1 MNESPAPIVV
11 APTGRPK
18 KTKTLMLL
26 AAGAVVLVA
35 SLLALLISQRDPPVK
50 TSSIGARLELAAG
63 DVTLKDDGKE
73 ATVISGVPVPSGA
86 ELATGKSARA
96 LIRLSDGSSIFL
108 RSDSRVTLGQT
119 GVTVQAGEVWL
130 DAPPSERGALVH
142 HIGEVTVSAA
152 DAGVS
157 MRLEGGEVTVVVTRG
172 LAVITSPKGRVEA
185 NAGEQAKIAS
195 GAPPKVSGLAYW
207 DDWTGGM
214 GDHRPASGVPSG
226 AGRIYGVDALAA
238 PGTPARTLE
247 ISRQIV
253 RAVLRDGLA
262 ETEVDQTFSNP
273 GGRQVE
279 GWYWFTIP
287 ERAIVTSFAVETNGV
302 LVDGEVIER
311 QEAAAQYGRA
321 VRTGHE
327 PALLEWI
334 DGRSY
339 RARIFPVPASGSRRV
354 VLRYMELLGA
364 QGGKLAYLYPMRS
377 DDAAEIGELSLSVDL
392 GTAGVGAPIATLA
405 DAVIEE
411 GGRRVTMRRSGY
423 TPRADFQLEVSM
435 PQRKGTAMR
444 VARFS
449 AGGDRADYIMARY
462 SPDLDWQALK
472 EMPAEL
478 AIVVDTSASGD
489 EAARQQKSAAAEAIL
504 RSLSGKDR
512 FALIALDQAA
522 KVLHPKEGLAE
533 ATDKEIAAALERLA
547 EHASGGAT
555 DLGALFDVALSR
567 VHGAEQPAIV
577 YIGDGLPTI
586 GEVSGERLSER
597 LRRSLSVS
605 RARLFTVG
613 VGVETN
619 AALLAELAREGGGQ
633 LFRIAEVD
641 AGTQEVLRL
650 ASAIKTPTVTD
661 LGIDL
666 GAGLD
671 EVLITA
677 SGKVSRGEEVVLLA
691 RTHHALPKQ
700 AKIKGRLGGKEFE
713 REYAIELERG
723 AGVSLV
729 PRLWAAEKMRRLMG
743 EAADPEDVRGKIVEL
758 GLEYGLMT
766 PFTSILALE
775 SELAYQQQG
784 IRRRS
789 SPLRGSRLTSL
800 DPRSEEAVIG
810 ALFPRSAA
818 GCANKEEAP
827 AASEASPA
835 RAAAQTPASI
845 PMDMPAPM
853 ATAGS
858 GMPSEPAPQGQ
869 AMDPQ
874 GKIERRIDS
883 RVRTPG
889 AAAKAPAACAP
900 GDPLCSDLDGEPAA
914 AASAAPPPP
923 VTSSPDQ
930 PSPTFVFGSPAKPS
944 PKPGIDKLNGA
955 VNEKTLAD
963 ARDLRAKPA
972 KGDKDR
978 NENKTKIDANNK
990 TKTSPKK
997 LALGQCS
1004 DSARRPLAE
1013 RVVLW
1018 SKRLRGDLSA
1028 TDLIA
1033 RYENAKTACELP
1045 DWRAEAALL
1054 QLLQAKVRTEGAA
1067 EALLRHF
1074 DGASDTQ
1081 TFVAQ
1086 AILRRTVDQAVAA
1099 AVRRVLFGERIRWA
1113 ELDNQ
1118 LAELDTPA
1126 ERIDRLRKAMLEAPG
1141 DPEGDL
1147 RLVRLLAQAGQ
1158 REEALAH
1165 GRRLRDQGLMSPAL
1179 AISLGDVLA
1188 QQGFEDDAIRT
1199 YSEIVEFDPESA
1211 ESRRIL
1217 GDIFLRHA
1225 WYAPAYRQF
1234 KSLTEVA
1241 PSGAAGWLRMAAAAA
1256 GSGRIDE
1263 ALRIQRQVAAA
1274 EGTPGPDDPRAWAR
1288 LWSAARLARLLAG
1301 GDAVP
1306 SEPGL
1311 EGSLT
1316 RKLKELQIFAGPAAL
1331 CVLTWEDLEASLA
1344 LSGLDGDKE
1353 APLADVTDASPV
1365 GLTAI
1370 LLPAGD
1376 LERLRW
1382 VARWKTDPPGRD
1394 VKLTFHTI
1402 VWDGKTFV
1410 VKVKPESIA
1419 PAKREVA
1426 L

>member
-1 MNESPAPIVV
+1 MNESPAPIATV
-11 APTGRPK
+11 PTGLEK
-18 KTKTLMLL
+18 NKTKTLMLL
-26 AAGAVVLVA
+26 AAGALVLVA
-35 SLLALLISQRDPPVK
+35 SLIALVLSQRDPPVK

-63 DVTLKDDGKE
+63 DVTLKNDGKE
-73 ATVISGVPVPSGA
+73 TTVISGVPVPSGA
-86 ELATGKSARA
+86 DLATGKSARA
-96 LIRLSDGSSIFL
+96 LVRLSDGSAIFL
-108 RSDSRVTLGQT
+108 RSDSRVTLGEG
-119 GVTVQAGEVWL
+119 GVTVVAGEAWL

-142 HIGEVTVSAA
+142 HIGEISVSAA

-157 MRLEGGEVTVVVTRG
+157 MRLDGGEVTVVVTRG
-172 LAVITSPKGRVEA
+172 LAVVTSPKGRVEV

-195 GAPPKVSGLAYW
+195 GAPPKVSSLAYW

-214 GDHRPASGVPSG
+214 GDHRAASGVPSG
-226 AGRIYGVDALAA
+226 AGRIYGVDAFAP
-238 PGTPARTLE
+238 PGTAARTLE

-287 ERAIVTSFAVETNGV
+287 ERAIVTSFAVETDGV
-302 LVDGEVIER
+302 LVEGEVIER

-321 VRTGHE
+321 VQSGHE

-423 TPRADFQLEVSM
+423 TPRADFQLEVTM
-435 PQRKGTAMR
+435 PQRKGSPMR
-444 VARFS
+444 IARFS

-605 RARLFTVG
+605 RARLFTVA

-619 AALLAELAREGGGQ
+619 AALLAELSREGGGQ

-650 ASAIKTPTVTD
+650 VSAIKTPTVTD
-661 LGIDL
+661 LAVDL

-677 SGKVSRGEEVVLLA
+677 SGKVSRGEEVILLA

-700 AKIKGRLGGKEFE
+700 AKVKGRLGGKDFE
-713 REYAIELERG
+713 REYPIELERG

-729 PRLWAAEKMRRLMG
+729 PRLWAAEKMRRVMG

-775 SELAYQQQG
+775 SEVAYQRQG

-818 GCANKEEAP
+818 GCAEKEAP
-827 AASEASPA
+827 SATEVAPARGGAQSPA
-835 RAAAQTPASI
+835 AVDMPKAEAPVPAGTAMPVAPSTPAEPI
-845 PMDMPAPM
+845 PA
-853 ATAGS
+853 
-858 GMPSEPAPQGQ
+858 Q
-869 AMDPQ
+869 AMADQ
-874 GKIERRIDS
+874 AKREALEQQLGSAEQKS
-883 RVRTPG
+883 RAPG
-889 AAAKAPAACAP
+889 GGQKPAAKCPP
-900 GDPLCSDLDGEPAA
+900 GDPLCADLDGEPA
-914 AASAAPPPP
+914 SATAPPPP
-923 VTSSPDQ
+923 PAPAKLLQ
-930 PSPTFVFGSPAKPS
+930 PAKP
-944 PKPGIDKLNGA
+944 KPP
-955 VNEKTLAD
+955 AD
-963 ARDLRAKPA
+963 ARA
-972 KGDKDR
+972 R
-978 NENKTKIDANNK
+978 NEKAAFPDKNQIKDEKNNR
-990 TKTSPKK
+990 PKK
-997 LALGQCS
+997 PVLGQCS

-1054 QLLQAKVRTEGAA
+1054 QLIQAKVKTEGAA

-1126 ERIDRLRKAMLEAPG
+1126 ERIERLRKAMLEAPG

-1165 GRRLRDQGLMSPAL
+1165 GRRLRDQGLMSPSL

-1211 ESRRIL
+1211 ESRRLL
-1217 GDIFLRHA
+1217 GDIFLRHG

-1241 PSGAAGWLRMAAAAA
+1241 PSGASGWLRMAAAAA
-1256 GSGRIDE
+1256 GSGRVDE

-1301 GDAVP
+1301 GDGDVQKP

-1331 CVLTWEDLEASLA
+1331 CVLTWEDLDASLA
-1344 LSGLDGDKE
+1344 IAGLDGDKE

-1382 VARWKTDPPGRD
+1382 AARWKTDPPARD

-1402 VWDGKTFV
+1402 VWDGKSFV
-1410 VKVKPESIA
+1410 VKVKTASIA
-1419 PAKREVA
+1419 PSSREVS

>member
-1 MNESPAPIVV
+1 MNESPAPLAI
-11 APTGRPK
+11 APRGLKNP
-18 KTKTLMLL
+18 KTLLLGLL
-26 AAGAVVLVA
+26 AGGVVLVA
-35 SLLALLISQRDPPVK
+35 SILALILSQRDPPAK

-63 DVTLKDDGKE
+63 DVTLKDDAKE
-73 ATVISGVPVPSGA
+73 ASVISGVAVPSGA

-96 LIRLSDGSSIFL
+96 LVRLSDGSSVFL
-108 RSDSRVTLGQT
+108 RSDSRVALGDT
-119 GVTVQAGEVWL
+119 GVTVKQGEVWL

-142 HIGEVTVSAA
+142 HLGDVTVSAA
-152 DAGVS
+152 DAGIS
-157 MRLEGGEVTVVVTRG
+157 MRVDGSEVIVVVTRG
-172 LAVITSPKGRVEA
+172 LAVVSSPKGRVEA

-195 GAPPKVSGLAYW
+195 GEPPKVTPLAYW

-214 GDHRPASGVPSG
+214 GDHRPTSGVPSG
-226 AGRIYGVDALAA
+226 AGRIYGVDALAP

-247 ISRQIV
+247 ISRQSV

-287 ERAIVTSFAVETNGV
+287 ERAIVTSFAVETDGV
-302 LVDGEVIER
+302 LVEGEVIER

-321 VRTGHE
+321 VRSGHE

-339 RARIFPVPASGSRRV
+339 RARIFPVPASGARRV
-354 VLRYMELLGA
+354 VLRYMELLSA

-392 GTAGVGAPIATLA
+392 GNQGVGTSIATLA

-423 TPRADFQLEVSM
+423 TPRADFQLEVAM
-435 PQRKGTAMR
+435 PQRTGSAMR

-462 SPDLDWQALK
+462 TPDLDWQAQT

-489 EAARQQKSAAAEAIL
+489 EAARQQKSAAAEAVL

-512 FALIALDQAA
+512 FALIALDQTA

-533 ATDKEIAAALERLA
+533 ATDKEIASALERLA

-586 GEVSGERLSER
+586 GEVSGERLAER

-605 RARLFTVG
+605 RARFFTVA
-613 VGVETN
+613 VGVEAN

-633 LFRIAEVD
+633 LFRIAEVE

-677 SGKVSRGEEVVLLA
+677 SGKISRGEEVILLA

-700 AKIKGRLGGKEFE
+700 AKVKGRLGGKDFD
-713 REYAIELERG
+713 RDYPIELERG

-743 EAADPEDVRGKIVEL
+743 EAADPEEVRGKIVEL

-775 SELAYQQQG
+775 SEVAYQQQG

-789 SPLRGSRLTSL
+789 SPLRGGRLTSL
-800 DPRSEEAVIG
+800 DRNPKAEEAVIG

-818 GCANKEEAP
+818 GCAQKEAAP
-827 AASEASPA
+827 STTEASPG
-835 RAAAQTPASI
+835 RAAAQS
-845 PMDMPAPM
+845 PAPPPM
-853 ATAGS
+853 EMPRPEAAATAG
-858 GMPSEPAPQGQ
+858 PVAPLQDQQ
-869 AMDPQ
+869 AQ
-874 GKIERRIDS
+874 AEEARRELEQK
-883 RVRTPG
+883 PMG
-889 AAAKAPAACAP
+889 AAPPTGAAGKAKAGGAAKPSAACAP
-900 GDPLCSDLDGEPAA
+900 GDPLCVDLNDEPVAA
-914 AASAAPPPP
+914 NAAPA
-923 VTSSPDQ
+923 Q
-930 PSPTFVFGSPAKPS
+930 PADGILSGAPGA
-944 PKPGIDKLNGA
+944 PKPKVA
-955 VNEKTLAD
+955 PQ
-963 ARDLRAKPA
+963 AKPA
-972 KGDKDR
+972 PRPAIVADKPAAPAKERALNDR
-978 NENKTKIDANNK
+978 RDVAQKAP
-990 TKTSPKK
+990 PKK
-997 LALGQCS
+997 LTLGQCS

-1018 SKRLRGDLSA
+1018 SKRLRGELSA
-1028 TDLIA
+1028 ADLIA
-1033 RYENAKTACELP
+1033 RYENAKTTCELP

-1054 QLLQAKVRTEGAA
+1054 QLIQAKVKTEGAA

-1118 LAELDTPA
+1118 LAELETPA

-1147 RLVRLLAQAGQ
+1147 RLVRLLAEAGQ

-1165 GRRLRDQGLMSPAL
+1165 GRRLRDQGLMSPTL

-1188 QQGFEDDAIRT
+1188 QQGFPDDALRT
-1199 YSEIVEFDPESA
+1199 YSEIVEFDPTSA
-1211 ESRRIL
+1211 DSRRLL
-1217 GDIFLRHA
+1217 GDIFLRHG
-1225 WYAPAYRQF
+1225 WYAPAYRQY

-1241 PSGAAGWLRMAAAAA
+1241 PADAAGWLRMAAAAA
-1256 GSGRIDE
+1256 GSERVDE

-1301 GDAVP
+1301 GGDQKP

-1316 RKLKELQIFAGPAAL
+1316 RKLKELQVFAGPAAL
-1331 CVLTWEDLEASLA
+1331 CVLTWEDLQASLA
-1344 LSGLDGDKE
+1344 LAGLDGDKD

-1382 VARWKTDPPGRD
+1382 VARWKSDPPGRD
-1394 VKLTFHTI
+1394 VKVAFHTI

-1410 VKVKPESIA
+1410 VKVKGETLAAAKKEIA
-1419 PAKREVA
+1419 

>member
-1 MNESPAPIVV
+1 MNDAPLAI
-11 APTGRPK
+11 APTGPRTPQ
-18 KTKTLMLL
+18 TKTLMLL
-26 AAGAVVLVA
+26 AAGAVVLIA
-35 SLLALLISQRDPPVK
+35 SVLALVLSQRDPPTK

-63 DVTLKDDGKE
+63 DVTLKDAGKE

-86 ELATGKSARA
+86 DLATGKSARA
-96 LIRLSDGSSIFL
+96 LVRLSDGSAIFL
-108 RSDSRVTLGQT
+108 RSDSRVTLGEA
-119 GVTVQAGEVWL
+119 GVTLQAGEVWL

-142 HIGEVTVSAA
+142 RIGDVTVSAA

-157 MRLEGGEVTVVVTRG
+157 LRLDGGEVTVVVTRG
-172 LAVITSPKGRVEA
+172 LAVVTSPQGRVEA
-185 NAGEQAKIAS
+185 NAGEQAKVAS
-195 GAPPKVSGLAYW
+195 GAPPKVSALAYW

-214 GDHRPASGVPSG
+214 GDHRPTSGVPSG
-226 AGRIYGVDALAA
+226 AGRIYGVDALSP

-247 ISRQIV
+247 ISRQSV

-287 ERAIVTSFAVETNGV
+287 ERAIVTSFAVETDGA
-302 LVDGEVIER
+302 LIDGEVIEK

-423 TPRADFQLEVSM
+423 TPRADFQLEVSI
-435 PQRKGTAMR
+435 PARQGSAMR
-444 VARFS
+444 VGRFS

-547 EHASGGAT
+547 EHAAGGAT
-555 DLGALFDVALSR
+555 DLGAIFDVALSR

-577 YIGDGLPTI
+577 YIGDGMPTI
-586 GEVSGERLSER
+586 GEVSGERLAER

-605 RARLFTVG
+605 RARFFTVA
-613 VGVETN
+613 VGVEAN
-619 AALLAELAREGGGQ
+619 ASLLAELAREGGGQ
-633 LFRIAEVD
+633 LFRIAEVE

-677 SGKVSRGEEVVLLA
+677 SGKVSRGEEVILLA

-700 AKIKGRLGGKEFE
+700 AKVKGRLGGKDFE
-713 REYAIELERG
+713 RDYPIELERG

-758 GLEYGLMT
+758 GIEYGLMT

-775 SELAYQQQG
+775 SEVAYQQQG
-784 IRRRS
+784 IRRRR

-800 DPRSEEAVIG
+800 DPRSEEAVVG
-810 ALFPRSAA
+810 ALFPPSAM
-818 GCANKEEAP
+818 GCAQKEAP
-827 AASEASPA
+827 AASEAAPSPMTV
-835 RAAAQTPASI
+835 AAQSPHAAGPA
-845 PMDMPAPM
+845 DMPREAPM
-853 ATAGS
+853 ATAAPP
-858 GMPSEPAPQGQ
+858 MPLERAQGQ
-869 AMDPQ
+869 APDDPMKREVDGLQ
-874 GKIERRIDS
+874 QKARSGGGGPKGM
-883 RVRTPG
+883 TP
-889 AAAKAPAACAP
+889 CAP
-900 GDPLCSDLDGEPAA
+900 GDPLCSTLNGDP
-914 AASAAPPPP
+914 ASAEPKPPPP
-923 VTSSPDQ
+923 VDEMPRKFAADA
-930 PSPTFVFGSPAKPS
+930 PAKPA
-944 PKPGIDKLNGA
+944 PKAVPFTASAPASVTASAPASGLNKLRGPAKDKP
-955 VNEKTLAD
+955 LAD
-963 ARDLRAKPA
+963 ARDRNQKAPRAA
-972 KGDKDR
+972 KKMV
-978 NENKTKIDANNK
+978 
-990 TKTSPKK
+990 
-997 LALGQCS
+997 LGQCS

-1118 LAELDTPA
+1118 LAELDVLA
-1126 ERIDRLRKAMLEAPG
+1126 DRIDRLRKAMLEAPG

-1188 QQGFEDDAIRT
+1188 AQGFEDDAIRT
-1199 YSEIVEFDPESA
+1199 YSEIVEFDPASA
-1211 ESRRIL
+1211 ESRRLL
-1217 GDIFLRHA
+1217 GDIFLRHG

-1241 PSGAAGWLRMAAAAA
+1241 PSDAAGWLRMAAAAA
-1256 GSGRIDE
+1256 GSGRVDE

-1288 LWSAARLARLLAG
+1288 LWSAARLARLLAAG
-1301 GDAVP
+1301 EGEKP

-1316 RKLKELQIFAGPAAL
+1316 RKLKELQVFAGPAAL
-1331 CVLTWEDLEASLA
+1331 CVLTWEDLDASLA
-1344 LSGLDGDKE
+1344 MAGLDGDTKE

-1365 GLTAI
+1365 GLSAI

-1376 LERLRW
+1376 LDRLRW
-1382 VARWKTDPPGRD
+1382 VARWKSDPPGRD
-1394 VKLTFHTI
+1394 VKLTFHTLA
-1402 VWDGKTFV
+1402 WDGKAFV
-1410 VKVKPESIA
+1410 VKVKSATIA
-1419 PAKREVA
+1419 QGSREIA

>member
-1 MNESPAPIVV
+1 MNESPAPLAI
-11 APTGRPK
+11 APTGSRTP

-26 AAGAVVLVA
+26 AAGAAVLVA
-35 SLLALLISQRDPPVK
+35 SLIALALSQRDPPVK

-63 DVTLKDDGKE
+63 DVTLKDADKE

-96 LIRLSDGSSIFL
+96 LVRLSDGSAIFL

-119 GVTVQAGEVWL
+119 GVTLQAGEVWL

-142 HIGEVTVSAA
+142 HIGDVTVSAA

-157 MRLEGGEVTVVVTRG
+157 MRADGGEVTVVVTRG
-172 LAVITSPKGRVEA
+172 LAVVTSPKGRVEV
-185 NAGEQAKIAS
+185 NAGEQAKVSS
-195 GAPPKVSGLAYW
+195 GAPPKVSALAYW

-214 GDHRPASGVPSG
+214 GDHRPTSGVASG
-226 AGRIYGVDALAA
+226 AGRIYGVDALSA
-238 PGTPARTLE
+238 PGSPARTLE
-247 ISRQIV
+247 ISRQVV

-287 ERAIVTSFAVETNGV
+287 ERAIVTSFAVETDGV
-302 LVDGEVIER
+302 LVEGEVIER

-321 VRTGHE
+321 VRSGHE

-435 PQRKGTAMR
+435 PQRQGSAMR
-444 VARFS
+444 VGRFS
-449 AGGDRADYIMARY
+449 AGGDRADYLMARY
-462 SPDLDWQALK
+462 SPDFDWQTLK
-472 EMPAEL
+472 EMPADL

-489 EAARQQKSAAAEAIL
+489 EAARQQKAAAAEAIL
-504 RSLSGKDR
+504 RALSGKDK

-605 RARLFTVG
+605 RARFFTVG
-613 VGVETN
+613 VGVEAN
-619 AALLAELAREGGGQ
+619 ASLLGELAREGGGQ
-633 LFRIAEVD
+633 LFRIAEVE

-661 LGIDL
+661 LAIDL

-677 SGKVSRGEEVVLLA
+677 SGKVSRGEEVILLA

-700 AKIKGRLGGKEFE
+700 AKVKGRLGGKDFE
-713 REYAIELERG
+713 RDYPIELERG

-775 SELAYQQQG
+775 SEVAYQQQG
-784 IRRRS
+784 IRRRH

-800 DPRSEEAVIG
+800 EPRSEEAVIG

-818 GCANKEEAP
+818 GCANKEAAP
-827 AASEASPA
+827 ASEAVPA
-835 RAAAQTPASI
+835 QAPMPQTPPASM
-845 PMDMPAPM
+845 PMDLPKGGDAPMVTASPSPPMKGQAAVDETRRELERQVAGAPQRSAKLAPGGGAKPAP
-853 ATAGS
+853 
-858 GMPSEPAPQGQ
+858 
-869 AMDPQ
+869 
-874 GKIERRIDS
+874 
-883 RVRTPG
+883 
-889 AAAKAPAACAP
+889 CAP
-900 GDPLCSDLDGEPAA
+900 GDPMCTGLDGEPAA
-914 AASAAPPPP
+914 AAATPPPP
-923 VTSSPDQ
+923 PDD
-930 PSPTFVFGSPAKPS
+930 AKPS
-944 PKPGIDKLNGA
+944 PPPRSQRPSGLLTKLPQAPAAGVDKLSNGPA
-955 VNEKTLAD
+955 KAKPVAD
-963 ARDLRAKPA
+963 ARDRNQKPPRGEAK
-972 KGDKDR
+972 
-978 NENKTKIDANNK
+978 KI
-990 TKTSPKK
+990 
-997 LALGQCS
+997 ALGQCS

-1028 TDLIA
+1028 EDLIA

-1067 EALLRHF
+1067 EALLHHF
-1074 DGASDTQ
+1074 DGATDTQ

-1086 AILRRTVDQAVAA
+1086 AILRRTVDQAVAG
-1099 AVRRVLFGERIRWA
+1099 AVRRVLFGEKIRWA

-1126 ERIDRLRKAMLEAPG
+1126 DRIERLRRAMVEAPG

-1158 REEALAH
+1158 RDEALAH
-1165 GRRLRDQGLMSPAL
+1165 GRRLRDQGLMSPSL

-1188 QQGFEDDAIRT
+1188 QQGFEDDAVRT
-1199 YSEIVEFDPESA
+1199 YSEIVEFDPASA
-1211 ESRRIL
+1211 ESRRLL
-1217 GDIFLRHA
+1217 GDIFLRHG

-1241 PSGAAGWLRMAAAAA
+1241 PSDAAGWLRMAAAAA
-1256 GSGRIDE
+1256 GSGRVDE
-1263 ALRIQRQVAAA
+1263 ALRIQRQVATA

-1301 GDAVP
+1301 GEAAKP

-1316 RKLKELQIFAGPAAL
+1316 RKLKELQVFSGPAAL
-1331 CVLTWEDLEASLA
+1331 CVLTWEDLDASLA
-1344 LSGLDGDKE
+1344 LAGLDGDKE

-1365 GLTAI
+1365 GLTAV
-1370 LLPAGD
+1370 LLPAAD
-1376 LERLRW
+1376 LDRLRW
-1382 VARWKTDPPGRD
+1382 VARWKNDPPGRD

-1410 VKVKPESIA
+1410 VKVKPETIA
-1419 PAKREVA
+1419 PAKREIA

>member
-1 MNESPAPIVV
+1 MNESPAPIVT
-11 APTGRPK
+11 APTGLGNPR
-18 KTKTLMLL
+18 TKSLVLL
-26 AAGAVVLVA
+26 VTGALVLVA
-35 SLLALLISQRDPPVK
+35 SLIALLVSQRDPPVK

-73 ATVISGVPVPSGA
+73 STVISGVPVPSGA
-86 ELATGKSARA
+86 DLATGKSARA
-96 LIRLSDGSSIFL
+96 LIRLSDGSAIFL

-119 GVTVQAGEVWL
+119 GVTVQAGECWL
-130 DAPPSERGALVH
+130 DAPPSERGALAH

-157 MRLEGGEVTVVVTRG
+157 MRLDGSDVTIVVTRG
-172 LAVITSPKGRVEA
+172 LAVVTSPKGRVEV

-226 AGRIYGVDALAA
+226 AGRIYGVDASAP

-287 ERAIVTSFAVETNGV
+287 ERAIVTSFAVETDGV
-302 LVDGEVIER
+302 LVEGEVIER

-423 TPRADFQLEVSM
+423 TPRADFQLEVTM
-435 PQRKGTAMR
+435 AQRKGSAMR

-504 RSLSGKDR
+504 RALSGKDR

-605 RARLFTVG
+605 RARLFTVA

-661 LGIDL
+661 LAIDM

-677 SGKVSRGEEVVLLA
+677 SGKVSRGEEVILLA

-700 AKIKGRLGGKEFE
+700 AKVKGRLGGKDFE
-713 REYAIELERG
+713 REYPIELERG

-818 GCANKEEAP
+818 GCAEKEAAPAATEVSPARGAGQSPAMPMDLPKAEAP
-827 AASEASPA
+827 AATA
-835 RAAAQTPASI
+835 TPAE
-845 PMDMPAPM
+845 PM
-853 ATAGS
+853 
-858 GMPSEPAPQGQ
+858 Q
-869 AMDPQ
+869 AMSDQ
-874 GKIERRIDS
+874 AQREQLERQLGS
-883 RVRTPG
+883 AEQKMKAGGG
-889 AAAKAPAACAP
+889 AQKPAAACAP
-900 GDPLCSDLDGEPAA
+900 GDPLCVDLDGESDKA
-914 AASAAPPPP
+914 AAPPPV
-923 VTSSPDQ
+923 VTKPGLGAARRFADDQ
-930 PSPTFVFGSPAKPS
+930 PAKPS
-944 PKPGIDKLNGA
+944 PKPAVAVDKLPAPAKEKPLADGRYR
-955 VNEKTLAD
+955 NEKAD
-963 ARDLRAKPA
+963 GADKNKNKKP
-972 KGDKDR
+972 
-978 NENKTKIDANNK
+978 T
-990 TKTSPKK
+990 
-997 LALGQCS
+997 LGQCS

-1126 ERIDRLRKAMLEAPG
+1126 DRIERLRKAMLEAPG

-1165 GRRLRDQGLMSPAL
+1165 GRRLRDQGLMSPSL

-1211 ESRRIL
+1211 ESRRLL

-1241 PSGAAGWLRMAAAAA
+1241 PSDAAGWLRMAAAAA
-1256 GSGRIDE
+1256 GSGRVDE

-1301 GDAVP
+1301 GDAASAERP

-1331 CVLTWEDLEASLA
+1331 CVLTWEDLDASLA
-1344 LSGLDGDKE
+1344 LAGLDGDKE

-1382 VARWKTDPPGRD
+1382 EARWKADPPARD

-1410 VKVKPESIA
+1410 VKVKTESIA
-1419 PAKREVA
+1419 PAKRQVS